1 MQIERRKIFLLIILA
16 LVLALIWLRPLDAMA
31 LQYSKDGLARALA
44 TLTVAQGMNAA
55 ISLFQSVSLDVQVFV
70 GVGFH
75 PGVVLNPLVDLL
87 EQFSTLMLAAT
98 FSFATQRLLIEV
110 ASASSVCWLL
120 TFLVVACGVIR
131 WQNWTQ
137 PSWLS
142 NLTVGLLCLR
152 LVVPA
157 VAIVSEATYVSLLA
171 SKYNTSQKEIK
182 TADDEIQGV
191 NPNDANDAKTQ
202 ATKGLSYLVD
212 KFVQKVESMKKK
224 AGQATEVAQEIKSLK
239 KKVDGVVEHLVR
251 LAAVFI
257 VQTIVLPLLFLWL
270 MLRLYHVLSTLLLYP
285 RKSNDRKE
293 QHVPQLQ
300 DKT

>member
-98 FSFATQRLLIEV
+98 LSFATQRLLIEEV
-110 ASASSVCWLL
+110 VSASSVCWLL

-137 PSWLS
+137 LSWLS

-157 VAIVSEATYVSLLA
+157 MAIVSEATYVSLLA
-171 SKYNTSQKEIK
+171 SQYNTSQNEIK
-182 TADDEIQGV
+182 TADAEIQDV
-191 NPNDANDAKTQ
+191 DAKDAKNQ
-202 ATKGLSYLVD
+202 ATEGPVD
-212 KFVQKVESMKKK
+212 KFVSKVVQRVESMKKK
-224 AGQATEVAQEIKSLK
+224 ADQATEIVREIETLK
-239 KKVDGVVEHLVR
+239 KKVGGVVKHLVR